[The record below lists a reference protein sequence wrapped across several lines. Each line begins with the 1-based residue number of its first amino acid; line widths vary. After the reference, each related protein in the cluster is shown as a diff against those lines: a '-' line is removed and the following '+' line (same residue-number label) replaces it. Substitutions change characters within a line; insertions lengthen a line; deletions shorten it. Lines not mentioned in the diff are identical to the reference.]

1 MNLDYSSILKADRV
15 QPDIVA
21 TGPLV
26 TTAEADL
33 EQILFSPVF
42 RRLQHQARA
51 FPLDGNVGAKSSQAI
66 ETAHI
71 GRRIARQ
78 IAARLES
85 GKLASAS
92 ECAAL
97 VDFTETACLAREV
110 GCPPF
115 DQAGEAAI
123 QRWFVEHG
131 PGKVQAACRHY
142 GGHDFDDSDPR
153 LVNALADFYEFDR
166 NPQRLRVLAKL
177 QVGNTARSLHLT
189 KTSIASTLQY
199 LRMAGIGMAET
210 TAGFSD
216 KPGFFSTEAGLVKNV
231 WSSVGY
237 EPEPQRF
244 PISYIAEAAADIVSF
259 SGDLQRA
266 IDNDLLRAQDAIEA
280 IKNDWLTTYIPIDPD
295 PVDQQILDTFALG
308 ADGGFADA
316 RQALIAALCDYVA
329 RRYIDQ
335 HDAVFAGIT
344 ETLLPTES
352 GAGSMVAAL
361 ERYCRQHLYCL
372 ETVQRKELIGYS
384 VVSGLLDHFG
394 VLLESPSARFQTLLN
409 ASDAAKASDRSL
421 FVERKL
427 LATIP
432 LGYRNAYSHSLA
444 LLGHAHGRD
453 QEFEEWNVRAHLL
466 VDFIAGMDEDAAT
479 ALHGMLSGCIDHRA
493 GR

>member
-21 TGPLV
+21 NRSLV
-26 TTAEADL
+26 TAAEADL

-51 FPLDGNVGAKSSQAI
+51 FPLDGNVGNKSSQAI

-92 ECAAL
+92 ECTAF

-131 PGKVQAACRHY
+131 PSKVKMACRHH
-142 GGHDFDDSDPR
+142 GGRDFDDSDPR

-177 QVGNTARSLHLT
+177 QVGNTARSLRLT

-199 LRMAGIGMAET
+199 LRMAGVGTAET

-266 IDNDLLRAQDAIEA
+266 IDHDLLRAQDAIEA

-335 HDAVFAGIT
+335 HDAVFARIT